1 MELPKTLTPR
11 SERVALISKNSDA
24 SKESSKLHD
33 FRGQTITLP
42 LIRLPIETPVY
53 RMENGRTFSEQ
64 ADIVAKEKLAKDHF
78 EKGQEL
84 LEVQR
89 VQHKLLSSLAN
100 KGTSS
105 VAPIIDELRK
115 DGQRDPILITHTGI
129 VVNGNRRLAALR
141 ELAKDSSEPSTSY
154 AYVDCMVL
162 PSDTSPEEIDDI
174 ELNLQGRKQTKLDYD
189 WIGTA
194 RLIIRQIERGR
205 KPLDIAKRMRLKE
218 TEVKLIQ
225 KSMIEA
231 ELYLKEWLDRPGE
244 LSLVSG
250 DAEQF
255 FTDLSKQLAKTP
267 EGLEN
272 ASRAI
277 AWTLFTNRKDVPG
290 RLYNYTST
298 FGELTQD
305 VLDIVSESLEMED
318 LDDEI
323 DIDLPENAISEE
335 GEDFFIDFEEEA
347 AQHSYVPIIEALK
360 NPDTKDEATT
370 VVIQACQSVIE
381 KKKEQKSEKAAL
393 SAIKAANSKLA
404 SVNLKEARPD
414 DYVAIRKQLD
424 NIAITVSSLQSDLTK
439 LES

>member
-1 MELPKTLTPR
+1 MELPKTLIPR
-11 SERVALISKNSDA
+11 GERIVLIKTKTDVT
-24 SKESSKLHD
+24 KTTGKLHD
-33 FRGQTITLP
+33 FRGQSEPLP
-42 LIRLPIETPVY
+42 IIRLPIDTPVY
-53 RMENGRTFSEQ
+53 RVENGRIFSEQ
-64 ADIVAKEKLAKDHF
+64 ADIVAKEKLEKDHF

-105 VAPIIDELRK
+105 VSPIIDELKK

-141 ELAKDSSEPSTSY
+141 DLANDPKNTSQEF

-162 PSDTSPEEIDDI
+162 PADTSPEEIDDI

-189 WIGTA
+189 WIGNA

-205 KPLDIAKRMRLKE
+205 THKDIAIRMRLKE
-218 TEVKLIQ
+218 PEVKLIQ

-231 ELYLKEWLDRPGE
+231 ELYLEDWLKRPGE

-255 FTDLSKQLAKTP
+255 FSDLSKQLAKTP

-290 RLYNYTST
+290 RLYNYNTT
-298 FGELTQD
+298 FGELTQE
-305 VLDIVSESLEMED
+305 VIDIVTDTLEIED
-318 LDDEI
+318 LGD
-323 DIDLPENAISEE
+323 DIDDDLSAESISGE
-335 GEDFFIDFEEEA
+335 GEDFFIDFGGETHQE
-347 AQHSYVPIIEALK
+347 SYEPIIEALK
-360 NPDTKDEATT
+360 HPDTKEEAAS

-381 KKKEQKSEKAAL
+381 KKKEQRSEKAAL
-393 SAIKAANSKLA
+393 AAIKAANSKLA
-404 SVNLKEARPD
+404 GVNLKEATPS
-414 DYVAIRKQLD
+414 DYGAIRKQLD
-424 NIAITVSSLQSDLTK
+424 NILITVSSLQADLIK
-439 LES
+439 LEK